1 MAGNQKLPVWHVVRA
16 NVFARWCHPPTTFTV
31 KANAG
36 TNVATIISNGLCSC
50 HDTEKKKSMTDIW
63 FQIWA
68 QGRPPRRKWNSSHLL
83 NRQVRR
89 LQEGSPHE
97 DRMFLHPKGN
107 LWLRITRPKEA
118 KAPSPKKNL
127 CNLAQ
132 NCTMMVCFLTVVV
145 NECEKQGYSSTCQYW
160 WQAWCNVWIYAL
172 QKHGSACLL
181 SSARPT
187 GFCGTGK
194 ASPLSCPLPSRAK
207 LSHSMV
213 NSTYK
218 NL

>member
-1 MAGNQKLPVWHVVRA
+1 MWPEIKNFLYDMSLGRMCLPGATHPQLFPSKLMWNKRSHHNIKRFMQLPWHR
-16 NVFARWCHPPTTFTV
+16 
-31 KANAG
+31 
-36 TNVATIISNGLCSC
+36 
-50 HDTEKKKSMTDIW
+50 KKSMTDIW